1 MSETFEQAIE
11 RCLMDGTTAQALRLI
26 AADFDDASDDCI
38 DAIAIRQGAD
48 GLDTLVAR
56 VANLT
61 ASRDRASDACA
72 SVQKER
78 DELREMLGEAVEM
91 LRQSSHALSASYQ
104 EAQCEW
110 TNSDKAAARHNET
123 VRNFRNAVSAL
134 LARYEAGK

>member
-11 RCLMDGTTAQALRLI
+11 RCLMDGTTAKALRLI

-56 VANLT
+56 VADLT

-78 DELREMLGEAVEM
+78 DELREMLGNGVRLIERAVINTPD
-91 LRQSSHALSASYQ
+91 QYKSWHTAA
-104 EAQCEW
+104 
-110 TNSDKAAARHNET
+110 KA
-123 VRNFRNAVSAL
+123 F
-134 LARYEAGK
+134 LARYEGEVK